1 MNNILS
7 PKEIEYEEIQTEH
20 GIFTSNIH
28 LGLTAQE
35 VYEQWLVDKDKPTE
49 SIEDKKI
56 DIEESLKAVLAGD
69 YQTLA
74 YILYPED
81 FE

>member
-7 PKEIEYEEIQTEH
+7 SKEIEYEEIQTEH